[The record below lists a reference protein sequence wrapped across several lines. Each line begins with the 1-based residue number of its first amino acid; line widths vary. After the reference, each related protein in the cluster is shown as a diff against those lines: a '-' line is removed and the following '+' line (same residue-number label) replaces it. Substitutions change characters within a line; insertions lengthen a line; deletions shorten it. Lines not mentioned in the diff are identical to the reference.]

1 MTKYRIN
8 ITETMSRT
16 IETEAD
22 SDKIAME
29 KVKLMYRNCDIVLD
43 ASDYVGTEFSVKSEK
58 RGECLKFSKINS

>member
-29 KVKLMYRNCDIVLD
+29 KVKMMYRNCDIVLD
-43 ASDYVGTEFSVKSEK
+43 ASDYVGTEFSVISEK

>member
-29 KVKLMYRNCDIVLD
+29 KVKLMYRDCDIVLD
-43 ASDYVGTEFSVKSEK
+43 ASDYVGTEFSVISEK

>member
-8 ITETMSRT
+8 ITETLSRT

-22 SDKIAME
+22 SDRNAIE

-43 ASDYVGTEFSVKSEK
+43 ASDYVRTEFSVISEK
-58 RGECLKFSKINS
+58 RGECLKFSEINS